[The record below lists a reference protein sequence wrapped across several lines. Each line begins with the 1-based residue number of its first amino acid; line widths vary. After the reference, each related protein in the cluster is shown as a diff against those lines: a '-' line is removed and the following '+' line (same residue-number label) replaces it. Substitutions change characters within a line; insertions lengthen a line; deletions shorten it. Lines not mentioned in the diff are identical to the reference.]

1 MLDKEVITMYYSID
15 EFIRKHDKEGNVK
28 KAIAD
33 CLTQNMTKEV
43 ALDILAHDL
52 QVRLYDYIWSDPDL
66 NIDDGSNVRSD
77 FTKEI
82 KIPTKIGF
90 SKKIPVS
97 IDGKTSTQDDGVQ
110 IIEEKIQYDDNSSGI
125 DFSKQVVKFQ

>member
-1 MLDKEVITMYYSID
+1 MYYSID
-15 EFIRKHDKEGNVK
+15 EFIRKHDKEDNVK

-52 QVRLYDYIWSDPDL
+52 QARLYDYIWSDPDL

-82 KIPTKIGF
+82 KNILSNYF
-90 SKKIPVS
+90 DSKNQTNKEA
-97 IDGKTSTQDDGVQ
+97 
-110 IIEEKIQYDDNSSGI
+110 IIYENHSYRKH
-125 DFSKQVVKFQ
+125 